1 MYKYIFSLF
10 SMIVFYSCDEEG
22 EFQNLSEVQYAVFR
36 GCAVVVSTILV
47 GVFILYLEMHG
58 HESTGGVLQF
68 FWLFDKVYPFFRSRG
83 F

>member
-1 MYKYIFSLF
+1 MTA
-10 SMIVFYSCDEEG
+10 FYAFDEDG
-22 EFQNLSEVQYAVFR
+22 VFQNLSEAQYLVFR

-47 GVFILYLEMHG
+47 GLFILYLETHG
-58 HESTGGVLQF
+58 HKDTGLILQF

>member
-1 MYKYIFSLF
+1 
-10 SMIVFYSCDEEG
+10 MIVFYTFDEEG
-22 EFQNLSEVQYAVFR
+22 AFNELNEIQYAVFR

-47 GVFILYLEMHG
+47 GVFILYLETHG
-58 HESTGGVLQF
+58 HKDTGGIVQF

>member
-1 MYKYIFSLF
+1 
-10 SMIVFYSCDEEG
+10 MIVFYALDEEG

-47 GVFILYLEMHG
+47 GLFIIHLETHG
-58 HESTGGVLQF
+58 HKDTGGILQF
-68 FWLFDKVYPFFRSRG
+68 FWLFDKIYPFFRSRG

>member
-1 MYKYIFSLF
+1 
-10 SMIVFYSCDEEG
+10 MIVFYTFDEEG
-22 EFQNLSEVQYAVFR
+22 AFNELNEIQYAVFR

-68 FWLFDKVYPFFRSRG
+68 FWLFDKIYPFFRSRG